1 MEFVVLVLMPLIGAV
16 ILGIIGAQIT
26 MAKGRNGA
34 VGFLLGF
41 FLALYGLLICFLL
54 APSIENEAQ
63 RKVEIERAANKYR
76 NGGAE

>member
-1 MEFVVLVLMPLIGAV
+1 MEWVLPVLLVMMVPWIVMGVIGSK
-16 ILGIIGAQIT
+16 IT
-26 MAKGRNGA
+26 TRKGRDGLL
-34 VGFLLGF
+34 GFCLGF

-76 NGGAE
+76 NGGA